1 MSNEKKEKKTLIES
15 FEGLTDPRTPDDILH
30 KLIDIV
36 AITIL
41 AMMCG
46 ANGWNEIE
54 LFGKSKESW
63 LKTFLELPNGIPS
76 HDTFNRVFSRLNSKE
91 FHQCFMDWVSILYE
105 KVSREIVALDGKTV
119 RRSKGTSKN
128 QKPIHV
134 VSAWANTNKL
144 VLGQL
149 KVNEKSN
156 EITAIPELL
165 KMLDISGCIITID
178 AMGTQTEIAKTI
190 IESGADY
197 VLALKENQKTLH
209 DDVELY
215 FKEEVLTKGKKE
227 LVKEE
232 IYHKT
237 LEKDHGRIEKREYYL
252 VNDVSWLEQNNKWP
266 NLSAIG
272 MAVFERQ
279 EQDKTSVETRL
290 YIMSKIKNVIE
301 FSTAVRGHWGIENEL
316 HWCLDMGF
324 REDESRARKDHA
336 AENLNIIRHMT
347 MNMLKK
353 ETSLKAGIA
362 GKRLKCGWDE
372 NYLKKVLSTGFQI

>member
-1 MSNEKKEKKTLIES
+1 MSTEKKEKKTLIES
-15 FEGLTDPRTPDDILH
+15 FEGLVDPRNHDDILH
-30 KLIDIV
+30 KLIDII

-63 LKTFLELPNGIPS
+63 LRTFLELPNGIPS
-76 HDTFNRVFSRLNSKE
+76 HDTFNRVFSRLDPKE
-91 FHQCFMDWVSILYE
+91 FHQCFMEWVSLLYE

-149 KVNEKSN
+149 NVNEKSN

-165 KMLDISGCIITID
+165 KMLDINGCIITID

-190 IESGADY
+190 IESGTDY
-197 VLALKENQKTLH
+197 VLALKENQNTLH

-215 FKEEVLTKGKKE
+215 FNEEVLKKGKKE
-227 LVKEE
+227 LVKED
-232 IYHKT
+232 IYHIT
-237 LEKDHGRIEKREYYL
+237 LEKDHGRIEKREYYM
-252 VNDVSWLEQNNKWP
+252 VKDVSWLEQLNRWP

-290 YIMSKIKNVIE
+290 YSMSKIKNVVE

-347 MNMLKK
+347 MNMFKK